1 MHRWLGQSN
10 WILTMGF
17 LTKMNVSVGC
27 IGILNLVLNK
37 IDFLKLLCIVCCR
50 FLFVFVVDLDWF
62 GKL

>member
-1 MHRWLGQSN
+1 
-10 WILTMGF
+10 MGF